1 MRFLPLAALLLAST
15 HSFAQDGDEVPP
27 ELAVLEGRI
36 VSITPVE
43 AKKGDTVVAKVELI
57 PAKGWH
63 IYGLV
68 KGTSGVPTSF
78 AVKEGPFRV
87 GDGVK
92 EPAPKV
98 HDQTFENGYR
108 ENYSYHEGAVVFEV
122 PLEVTGD
129 AKPGNTKLTLT
140 VHSMMCTMAVCLDE
154 GDTSYSASVK
164 ILEGGVA
171 KPSPAVTDGTGQGGG
186 GPPADT
192 SAPKKGGF
200 WAFIGLAVATG
211 LITLITPCVFPMIP
225 VTISFFTKQSS
236 GGRGGTFAL
245 AAAYGIGIVVSYT
258 AIGLIV
264 SAALGKDGAQ
274 AFAANAWVNMAI
286 CAVFVVFAFSLFGWF
301 EIVLPGALTNAVS
314 AQGRS
319 GVIGA
324 LLLGLTFSITAFTC
338 AAPFAASLLALSVQ
352 GERSWAVLGFLVYS
366 GTMAVPFFCLGLF
379 PNLLKKMPRSGGWL
393 NSVKVIMGFVELAA
407 ACKFFA
413 NADFAWEWNFVSRS
427 GVLACWTACGAAS
440 TLYLFNVFRL
450 EHDEPLQN
458 VGVPRMLWGVV
469 FAGLTLFTASG
480 LVGRHLGIVEA
491 YLPLPEAV
499 MWIGDGAG
507 NGGVPKGE
515 AQVETYSAA
524 LAQGKAR
531 RKPVFLEFTAF
542 S

>member
-1 MRFLPLAALLLAST
+1 MRLLPLAAVLFTASCA
-15 HSFAQDGDEVPP
+15 FAQLGGDEP
-27 ELAVLEGRI
+27 EENPVLDGRI
-36 VSITPVE
+36 LSISPAE
-43 AKKGDTVVAKVELI
+43 AKMGDTVVAKVELVS
-57 PAKGWH
+57 PKGWH

-68 KGTSGVPTSF
+68 KGTSGVPTVF
-78 AVKEGPFRV
+78 TVKEGPFRV
-87 GDGVK
+87 GPGVK

-98 HDQTFENGYR
+98 HDETYENGYR
-108 ENYSYHEGAVVFEV
+108 ETYPYHEGAVVFEV
-122 PLEVTGD
+122 PLEVTGE
-129 AKPGNTKLTLT
+129 AKPGDTKVTLS
-140 VHSMMCTMAVCLDE
+140 VHTMLCTMAVCME
-154 GDTSYSASVK
+154 ETDTTYSATVK

-171 KPSPAVTDGTGQGGG
+171 KPPPVEKNDTPA
-186 GPPADT
+186 PPATDE
-192 SAPKKGGF
+192 SAKKGGF

-236 GGRGGTFAL
+236 GARAGTVAL

-274 AFAANAWVNMAI
+274 TFAANAWVNMGI
-286 CAVFVVFAFSLFGWF
+286 CVVFVVFAFSLFGWF

-314 AQGRS
+314 AQGR
-319 GVIGA
+319 GGIIGA

-393 NSVKVIMGFVELAA
+393 NSVKVVMGFIELAA

-450 EHDEPLQN
+450 EHDEPHQH
-458 VGVPRMLWGVV
+458 VSVPRMLWGVV

-480 LVGRHLGIVEA
+480 LAGRHLGIVEA
-491 YLPLPEAV
+491 YLPLPESS
-499 MWIGDGAG
+499 MWIGNGAG
-507 NGGVPKGE
+507 GNSQPAGE
-515 AQVETYSAA
+515 KQIETYSAA
-524 LAQGKAR
+524 LAEGKAK